1 MREVFRSN
9 SEAETLAIA
18 REFARSLTPGTVV
31 SLSGE
36 LGAGKTVFARGICEA
51 LGASGE
57 VTSPTFT
64 LIHEHRTAGGL
75 VIYHMDFYRLGNPKE
90 ILDIGVEDLLYGN
103 GICLVE
109 WAENMGEL
117 FPDTAVQILIEHGG
131 GQKRIITISTPE
143 ESHGE
148 DR

>member
-18 REFARSLTPGTVV
+18 WEFAGRLTPGTVV
-31 SLSGE
+31 SLAGE
-36 LGAGKTVFARGICEA
+36 LGVGKTVFARGICKA

-64 LIHEHRTAGGL
+64 LIHEHRVGGL
-75 VIYHMDFYRLGNPKE
+75 DIYHMDFYRLENPKE

-109 WAENMGEL
+109 WAENMGGL
-117 FPDTAVQILIEHGG
+117 FPGTAIKVAIEHGG

-148 DR
+148 DG